1 MMHHKRSHFDD
12 SDGLPGGRLRAPRSR
27 QAAAGT
33 EDFARG
39 YTIRFHSGASFKVRI

>member
-1 MMHHKRSHFDD
+1 MMHHKGSYFDD
-12 SDGLPGGRLRAPRSR
+12 SDGLPGGQLLAPWSR

-39 YTIRFHSGASFKVRI
+39 YTIIFHSGASLKVRI